1 MSGFGAIGFWV
12 AVGFGAVGF
21 WVAVGFGADGF
32 WGAVGFGTAVTVGGV
47 AVGLKTGFFLFFTVT
62 LQTSFLFFIFA
73 VTFTFPV
80 FLAVTFPRLLTTAVF
95 LSVDFH
101 FTFLELVPRIFK
113 VKLFPGRSVSFFRF
127 SLGEAASESAGA
139 ARRVSSERRELP
151 LKVLYF
157 LNISCIL
164 IPFISCVICYNLW
177 VVVVS
182 ITQNITKVLQND

>member
-1 MSGFGAIGFWV
+1 M
-12 AVGFGAVGF
+12 
-21 WVAVGFGADGF
+21 
-32 WGAVGFGTAVTVGGV
+32 
-47 AVGLKTGFFLFFTVT
+47 
-62 LQTSFLFFIFA
+62 
-73 VTFTFPV
+73 
-80 FLAVTFPRLLTTAVF
+80 TFPRLLTTAVF

-113 VKLFPGRSVSFFRF
+113 VKLFPGRSVSFYRF

-139 ARRVSSERRELP
+139 ARRVSSERERLP
-151 LKVLYF
+151 VKVLYF

>member
-127 SLGEAASESAGA
+127 SLGEAASESAGV
-139 ARRVSSERRELP
+139 ARRVSSERERTPVKSFVFFEYLMYTHSFHILCNMLQP
-151 LKVLYF
+151 LGCGCK
-157 LNISCIL
+157 
-164 IPFISCVICYNLW
+164 YN
-177 VVVVS
+177 
-182 ITQNITKVLQND
+182 TKYYKSVTK